1 MVCLFVLAAE
11 IMLEMQDA
19 QTQEGVR
26 EERLRFLANFVLA
39 SDARLG
45 GRIANAGCVP
55 KLPEDSHAAV
65 REEDSE
71 KLQLRVRSLVLG
83 IKRLRRQ
90 ARNGSML
97 FCAPRNTSLEW
108 LDSCSSYPL
117 LANLTCIPHE
127 RRNRRLVHQQFT
139 LPDEENCP
147 DCSNDKE
154 YSLRISAKIVEF
166 IVLVLKYELFF
177 DYKSI

>member
-1 MVCLFVLAAE
+1 
-11 IMLEMQDA
+11 MQDA

-26 EERLRFLANFVLA
+26 DERLRFLADFVLT

-65 REEDSE
+65 GEEDSE

-97 FCAPRNTSLEW
+97 FCASQNTS
-108 LDSCSSYPL
+108 LDSCSSFPL

-147 DCSNDKE
+147 DCSNDRE
-154 YSLRISAKIVEF
+154 YSFRISAKIVEF
-166 IVLVLKYELFF
+166 IVLVLKYELFS
-177 DYKSI
+177 DYKSILENSSFQ